1 MSVILNF
8 FLVANVYVDPVKGRN
23 WFLEVIMVICV
34 IISSSQ
40 KSLKYLSKLI
50 LLSKKENSR
59 KKENEMS

>member
-8 FLVANVYVDPVKGRN
+8 FLVASVHVDPVKGRN

-50 LLSKKENSR
+50 LLSKKENS
-59 KKENEMS
+59 KKNENEMS

>member
-8 FLVANVYVDPVKGRN
+8 FLVANVHVDPVKGRN

-50 LLSKKENSR
+50 LLSKKENS
-59 KKENEMS
+59 KKNDNEMS